1 MRELETRKLHR
12 VGKGEEKEGFVGEEE
27 GGRKGMKRKQE
38 SGKKEVG
45 NSGRA
50 MR

>member
-1 MRELETRKLHR
+1 LETGKLHR
-12 VGKGEEKEGFVGEEE
+12 VGKGGEEGGFAGEEE

-45 NSGRA
+45 NRGRT